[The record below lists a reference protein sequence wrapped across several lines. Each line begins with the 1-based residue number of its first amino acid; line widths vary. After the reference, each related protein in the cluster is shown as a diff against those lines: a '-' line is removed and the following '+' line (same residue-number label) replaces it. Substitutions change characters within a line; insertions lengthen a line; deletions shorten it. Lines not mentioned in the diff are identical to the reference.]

1 MNFEPGNLFLF
12 NKLQLTIVS
21 QVAVGGFSWIYV
33 VKSETDTF
41 ILKRSSVPPDPR
53 AYQNAINEIEILV
66 FYSKS
71 YNRI

>member
-21 QVAVGGFSWIYV
+21 QVAAGGFSWIYV

-41 ILKRSSVPPDPR
+41 VLKRSSVPPDPR

-66 FYSKS
+66 FYFIS